1 EFRETF
7 GFPDVPISVIFRER
21 SRNPLNA
28 DGKRPGADGK
38 GKARK
43 MLTPNMSPH
52 AHDKDVRDMIFE
64 DEDDGQNGGVVFT
77 DDEAGWDD
85 GIDFDDEK

>member
-1 EFRETF
+1 
-7 GFPDVPISVIFRER
+7 
-21 SRNPLNA
+21 
-28 DGKRPGADGK
+28 
-38 GKARK
+38 

-52 AHDKDVRDMIFE
+52 AHDKDIRDMIFEDE